1 MGSLLG
7 REHSPPP
14 TSRNECPHG
23 RKTHLVLFPISAF
36 NCSVLECVRFC
47 SHLDSYWF
55 RHLTNAA
62 NRTFGAMAHG
72 ALPAGSPVSSGH
84 PGRQAKPVAS
94 PGQGWVPDRALAS
107 SKTHSFPLS
116 MPASSVT
123 APSRS

>member
-36 NCSVLECVRFC
+36 NCSVLECVCFC

-62 NRTFGAMAHG
+62 NRTFGVMAHG
-72 ALPAGSPVSSGH
+72 ALPAGSPVSSHVVLWPPWTAGKACGESGAGMGSG
-84 PGRQAKPVAS
+84 PS
-94 PGQGWVPDRALAS
+94 PG
-107 SKTHSFPLS
+107 FF
-116 MPASSVT
+116 
-123 APSRS
+123 